1 MKGSFAVAAT
11 AALAGA
17 ASASAH
23 RRHAHEAFHGLEK
36 KDADNGTC
44 VPECTTI
51 YSTWYG
57 EATLHNPHPAPAPT
71 TSKPIA
77 ALSTASSSPPKPTT
91 TEVAVVPTPAPQLC
105 PTPGVYTFPATTITV
120 DKTTTV
126 CGASMTS
133 VPKGTHT
140 LGGVTTGVTGPT
152 TITVPYATVKTSEG
166 VTTSTIDI
174 TTTFC
179 PAAGTYTVG
188 KHTTV
193 LTEDST
199 IAVPSITSYLPGT
212 YTRPE
217 VQTTITK
224 TNDVIYCPY
233 ENVKPTEAPKPVIPT
248 SVVPAAPVTPRPSSP
263 AATAPASN
271 PPAST
276 GPVYSAA
283 PKIPASSAEQPKPKP
298 THTPSKGNGKA
309 PWAMTY
315 TPYAQDGNCKTKDAV
330 MKDIEALSKA
340 GITTVRTYSTDCDTL
355 PNVGAACKT
364 YGVKMIIGIFIDAP
378 HCSANNPTVSEQI
391 NAIKNWAQFD
401 LVDIISIGNEAMLNG
416 YCTAGEIAGLIHTCK
431 ETFTGYTGGYT
442 TADTLGAWQMT
453 GVAETLCGLIE
464 YPAANIHPFF
474 NAQTTAD
481 QAGAFVKSQMQIL
494 SGICGVPGKCYET
507 GWPSKGKCMGAACPG
522 KVEQETAVTG
532 ILKEVPTD
540 VVLFSLEDDLWKSD
554 QTECACEKSWGCKDI
569 LKTVINLSL

>member
-1 MKGSFAVAAT
+1 MKGTYAVAAT

-17 ASASAH
+17 ANASAH
-23 RRHAHEAFHGLEK
+23 RRHAHEAFHGFDK
-36 KDADNGTC
+36 KDTNGTC

-57 EATLHNPHPAPAPT
+57 EATRSPQPSPCPGPVYQPAPGCQDHGCFV
-71 TSKPIA
+71 S
-77 ALSTASSSPPKPTT
+77 PKPTT
-91 TEVAVVPTPAPQLC
+91 TEVAVVPTLAPQLC

-140 LGGVTTGVTGPT
+140 IGGVTTGVTGAT

-174 TTTFC
+174 TTTYC

-193 LTEDST
+193 VTEDST

-224 TNDVIYCPY
+224 TNDVVYCPY
-233 ENVKPTEAPKPVIPT
+233 ENVKPTEAPKPTILT
-248 SVVPAAPVTPRPSSP
+248 SVVPAAPVTPKPS
-263 AATAPASN
+263 APKPSA
-271 PPAST
+271 PAST
-276 GPVYSAA
+276 GPVYSAV
-283 PKIPASSAEQPKPKP
+283 PQVPASSATKPKPKP
-298 THTPSKGNGKA
+298 STTPNKGNGNG

-315 TPYAQDGNCKTKDAV
+315 TPYAQNGNCKTKDEV
-330 MKDIEALSKA
+330 MKDIEALAKA
-340 GITTVRTYSTDCDTL
+340 GITTLRTYSTDCDTL
-355 PNVGAACKT
+355 PNVGGACKT
-364 YGVKMIIGIFIDAP
+364 YGVKMIVGIFIDAP

-391 NAIKNWAQFD
+391 SAIKNWGQFD
-401 LVDIISIGNEAMLNG
+401 LVEIISIGNEAMLNG
-416 YCTAGEIAGLIHTCK
+416 YCTAGEIAGLIKTCK
-431 ETFTGYTGGYT
+431 ETFTGYTGGFT
-442 TADTLGAWQMT
+442 TADTIGAWQAP
-453 GVAETLCGLIE
+453 GVAETLCGVVE
-464 YPAANIHPFF
+464 YPAANVHPFF

-481 QAGAFVKSQMQIL
+481 QAGKFVKSQMEIL
-494 SGICGVPGKCYET
+494 GGICGKPGKCYET
-507 GWPSKGKCMGAACPG
+507 GWPSKGKCLGAACPG
-522 KVEQETAVTG
+522 KVEQETAVTS
-532 ILKEVPTD
+532 ILKECAEQVT
-540 VVLFSLEDDLWKSD
+540 LFSLEDDLWKSD
-554 QTECACEKSWGCKDI
+554 QTECACETSWGCKDI

>member
-1 MKGSFAVAAT
+1 MKGTYAVAAT

-23 RRHAHEAFHGLEK
+23 RRHAHDVFHGLEK
-36 KDADNGTC
+36 KDANATTC

-57 EATLHNPHPAPAPT
+57 EATLHNPPPPPAT
-71 TSKPIA
+71 STSKPVA
-77 ALSTASSSPPKPTT
+77 ALTTPAAKTST

-140 LGGVTTGVTGPT
+140 LGGATTAVTGAT

-166 VTTSTIDI
+166 VTTSTIDV

-193 LTEDST
+193 VTEDST

-224 TNDVIYCPY
+224 TSDVVYCPY
-233 ENVKPTEAPKPVIPT
+233 EAVKPTQPASAPASKPAVPT
-248 SVVPAAPVTPRPSSP
+248 TVVPAAPV
-263 AATAPASN
+263 APIPTSAV
-271 PPAST
+271 
-276 GPVYSAA
+276 PVYSAV
-283 PKIPASSAEQPKPKP
+283 PQVPASSAADKPKPKP
-298 THTPSKGNGKA
+298 SNTPSKGNGKA

-315 TPYAQDGNCKTKDAV
+315 TPYAQSGQCKSKGEV
-330 MKDIEALSKA
+330 MKDVEALTKA
-340 GITTVRTYSTDCDTL
+340 GITTLRTYSTDCDTL
-355 PNVGAACKT
+355 PNVGAACKA
-364 YGVKMIIGIFIDAP
+364 YGCKMIIGIFIDAP

-401 LVDIISIGNEAMLNG
+401 LVEIISVGNEAMLNG
-416 YCTAGEIAGLIHTCK
+416 YCTAGEIAGLINTCK
-431 ETFTGYTGGYT
+431 STFTGYSGGYT
-442 TADTLGAWQMT
+442 TADTIAAWQKT
-453 GVAETLCGLIE
+453 GVAETLCGLVE

-474 NAQTTAD
+474 NTQTVAS
-481 QAGAFVKSQMQIL
+481 QAGAFVKSQMEIL
-494 SGICGVPGKCYET
+494 NGICGKAGKCYET
-507 GWPSKGKCMGAACPG
+507 GWPSQGKCMGAACPG
-522 KVEQETAVTG
+522 KLEQEVAVTS
-532 ILKEVPTD
+532 ILKECPKD
-540 VVLFSLEDDLWKSD
+540 IVLFSLEDDLWKSD

-569 LKTVINLSL
+569 LKSVISLSL

>member
-1 MKGSFAVAAT
+1 MKGTYAVAAT

-17 ASASAH
+17 ASAAAH
-23 RRHAHEAFHGLEK
+23 RRHAHDAFHGLEK
-36 KDADNGTC
+36 KDADNGIC

-57 EATLHNPHPAPAPT
+57 EATLHNPHPAPAPST

-77 ALSTASSSPPKPTT
+77 ALSTPSSAPRSPPRPRSLSSPRRLLSC
-91 TEVAVVPTPAPQLC
+91 A

-140 LGGVTTGVTGPT
+140 PWRCHHR
-152 TITVPYATVKTSEG
+152 EG

-179 PAAGTYTVG
+179 PAAGTYTIG

-248 SVVPAAPVTPRPSSP
+248 SVPGCHCPGFQ
-263 AATAPASN
+263 

-276 GPVYSAA
+276 GPVYSAV
-283 PKIPASSAEQPKPKP
+283 PQVPASSAEQPKPKP
-298 THTPSKGNGKA
+298 KPTHAPSKGNGKA

-355 PNVGAACKT
+355 PNVGGACKT

-391 NAIKNWAQFD
+391 NAIKNWGQYD

-481 QAGAFVKSQMQIL
+481 QAGTFVKSQMQIL

-507 GWPSKGKCMGAACPG
+507 GWPSQGKCMGAACPG
-522 KVEQETAVTG
+522 KVEQETAVTN
-532 ILKEVPTD
+532 ILKEVPSD